1 MSAYISFHAATG
13 LSRQRV
19 ALGEFWKFVGYKL
32 DLQSKETNLQSE
44 TMFSFAQQN
53 AVEPMQVDAPAED
66 NDNTEEEPYIV
77 ENPTLV
83 SKFHIG
89 F

>member
-1 MSAYISFHAATG
+1 VFQ
-13 LSRQRV
+13 L
-19 ALGEFWKFVGYKL
+19 
-32 DLQSKETNLQSE
+32 E

-83 SKFHIG
+83 CNSHLS
-89 F
+89 

>member
-1 MSAYISFHAATG
+1 
-13 LSRQRV
+13 
-19 ALGEFWKFVGYKL
+19 
-32 DLQSKETNLQSE
+32 
-44 TMFSFAQQN
+44 MFSFAQQN

-83 SKFHIG
+83 CYFALSLLCSYIG
-89 F
+89 IVGARFTFF